1 MKIVKQLF
9 KCGICGKLTYNPEE
23 INNGDGCC
31 SIGSFIEIKIDLF
44 NLSQEELQKF
54 ASDKK
59 IYLTTTSND
68 PYNSERQFIYNKK
81 RNGPLINWVHS
92 ECGLTY

>member
-31 SIGSFIEIKIDLF
+31 SI
-44 NLSQEELQKF
+44 EELQKF